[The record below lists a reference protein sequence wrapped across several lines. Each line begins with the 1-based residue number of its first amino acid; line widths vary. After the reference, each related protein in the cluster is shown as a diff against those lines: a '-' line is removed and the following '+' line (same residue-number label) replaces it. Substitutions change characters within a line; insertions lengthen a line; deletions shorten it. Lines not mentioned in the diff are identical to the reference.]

1 MRHAPRLTADA
12 RPIGPSRGR
21 PLQIALVNNMPDA
34 ALTATERQFAGLL
47 AEAAGET
54 FDVTLR
60 LYALAEVPRSELA
73 RAAMQDRRY
82 AGIDTLEAVGAD
94 AVIITGAEPKASDLR
109 DETYWPELA
118 GLIDWTRRNV
128 RSTLF
133 SCLAA
138 HAAALHL
145 DGIERRRLPAKASG
159 VFTFERLAKSPLTR
173 GLGGS
178 VRTPHSRYNA
188 LPLEALTAHGYQV
201 LTHSPAAGVDLFIRQ
216 DEGLLVFLQGH
227 PEYDAD
233 SLLREY
239 RRDVGR
245 FLRGERSFPPRPCG
259 YFDPATERALDALVA
274 EACESGAAGR
284 LRRCDEIAAAF
295 RPSAPWR
302 AHAVRLYRNWLGQVA
317 AAKAEQERVTVRA
330 RRAELTA
337 PSVGS
342 LGQPG

>member
-1 MRHAPRLTADA
+1 MRHALRQSEPA
-12 RPIGPSRGR
+12 RPLR
-21 PLQIALVNNMPDA
+21 PALRRPIEVALVNNMPDA
-34 ALTATERQFAGLL
+34 ALLATERQFAGLL

-54 FDVTLR
+54 FDVNLQ

-73 RAAMQDRRY
+73 RAAMQDRY

-94 AVIITGAEPKASDLR
+94 AVIITGAEPKAADLR
-109 DETYWPELA
+109 DETYWPELTH
-118 GLIDWTRRNV
+118 LIDWARRGA

-138 HAAALHL
+138 HAAALYL

-159 VFTFERLAKSPLTR
+159 VFTFQRLAKSPLTR
-173 GLGGS
+173 GLGAS

-188 LPLEALTAHGYQV
+188 LPFEALTTHGYQV
-201 LTHSPAAGVDLFIRQ
+201 LTHSPSAGVDVFTRQ

-245 FLRGERSFPPRPCG
+245 FLRGERSLPPRPCG
-259 YFDPATERALDALVA
+259 YFNPATERAMDRLTDKVSSEA
-274 EACESGAAGR
+274 EL

-302 AHAVRLYRNWLGQVA
+302 VQAVRLYRNWLEQVA
-317 AAKAEQERVTVRA
+317 AAKAATTTAAVR
-330 RRAELTA
+330 RRDLT
-337 PSVGS
+337 PQPLEH
-342 LGQPG
+342 LGRAG